1 MGDENLNNTEDTSVL
16 FVSAQKK
23 KQAEEAAKR
32 AEAEELAKK
41 AAREEEIKKQEE
53 EVASRKQKAEKV
65 GTALNK
71 KVERGD
77 KAGIKLP
84 IIIGALAGIAILV
97 FIVIK
102 ITGPKEETV
111 QKEAVVIEDNL
122 TFNAEYDLSSDGYD
136 LKLSYP
142 SDKFNKVHVE
152 DGGNS
157 KHVFFEQEE
166 NPDISVEVIC
176 EKILKYPFSESN
188 FLWEWEATTRN
199 NELKESVKAV
209 TGGGIIS
216 RESQSTISSDNSV
229 MYEYLCSADKDA
241 HNSALAGWYVKSG
254 DSIYKLI
261 AKSTS
266 NSDDVEAN
274 LKMRDLFEEN
284 NTENALK
291 TPGSNT
297 PTSTDVEDVSF
308 YDKAKITLALPK
320 GLFTQYLKYDNY
332 GGVESGGQVYYTDNN
347 GALLVITAV
356 DFGSSDSL
364 DPSNIDMQKL
374 YATYNSF
381 IEQTVVPTSKR
392 EIEEEKNAVLGIMDT
407 YKKAKVNVD
416 GVEMRESDYYDISVI
431 NDRYIVL
438 SFRMYSPYKDAEVYD
453 TIFENALAHM
463 YDHNGGMSYE

>member
-1 MGDENLNNTEDTSVL
+1 
-16 FVSAQKK
+16 
-23 KQAEEAAKR
+23 
-32 AEAEELAKK
+32 
-41 AAREEEIKKQEE
+41 
-53 EVASRKQKAEKV
+53 
-65 GTALNK
+65 
-71 KVERGD
+71 
-77 KAGIKLP
+77 
-84 IIIGALAGIAILV
+84 
-97 FIVIK
+97 
-102 ITGPKEETV
+102 
-111 QKEAVVIEDNL
+111 
-122 TFNAEYDLSSDGYD
+122 
-136 LKLSYP
+136 
-142 SDKFNKVHVE
+142 
-152 DGGNS
+152 
-157 KHVFFEQEE
+157 
-166 NPDISVEVIC
+166 
-176 EKILKYPFSESN
+176 
-188 FLWEWEATTRN
+188 
-199 NELKESVKAV
+199 
-209 TGGGIIS
+209 
-216 RESQSTISSDNSV
+216 